1 MHNASPVIVLASRSP
16 RRVELLTKLLG
27 PLRLTLETDPA
38 DIDETP
44 YVDELPVAYVRRCAV
59 EKASVV
65 SKRWHALDPA
75 GDVVVIGADTT
86 VDVDGH
92 IFGQPTDLH
101 DAAAMLLQLSGR
113 THRVHTA
120 VCIKRGDQQAVGID
134 TALVTMVPI
143 PPELLAWYL
152 DTGESLGKAGAYA
165 AQGEGSR
172 LVDRIEGNLATV
184 IGLPVGLVC
193 ELGAEV
199 GVGWKVEP

>member
-1 MHNASPVIVLASRSP
+1 MHNASPAIVLASRSP
-16 RRVELLTKLLG
+16 RRVELLIQLLS
-27 PLRLTLETDPA
+27 PLGLTFETDPA

-44 YVDELPVAYVRRCAV
+44 YAGESPVVYVRRCAV

-65 SKRWHALDPA
+65 SKRQHALDPSR
-75 GDVVVIGADTT
+75 DVVVIGADTT
-86 VDVDGH
+86 VELDGR
-92 IFGQPTDLH
+92 IFGQPVDLH
-101 DAAAMLLQLSGR
+101 EATAMLLQLSGR

-120 VCIKRGDQQAVGID
+120 VSIQRGDRQADGID
-134 TALVTMVPI
+134 TALVTMVSI
-143 PPELLAWYL
+143 SPELLAWYL

-165 AQGEGSR
+165 AQGEGSLLVNR
-172 LVDRIEGNLATV
+172 LDGDLATV

>member
-1 MHNASPVIVLASRSP
+1 MPAASPAIVLASRSP
-16 RRVELLTKLLG
+16 RRVGLLTQLLA
-27 PLRLTLETDPA
+27 PLNLSFEIDPA

-44 YVDELPVAYVRRCAV
+44 HPGESPVVYVRRCAV

-65 SKRWHALDPA
+65 SKRRHARDPS

-86 VDVDGH
+86 VDVDGR

-101 DAAAMLLQLSGR
+101 EAAAMLLQLSGR

-120 VCIKRGDQQAVGID
+120 VCIRRGNRQAAGTD

-143 PPELLAWYL
+143 PQDLLAWYL
-152 DTGESLGKAGAYA
+152 KTGESLGKAGAYA
-165 AQGEGSR
+165 AQGQGSV
-172 LVDRIEGNLATV
+172 LVEQIDGNLATV

-193 ELGAEV
+193 ELGAKV
-199 GVGWKVEP
+199 GVSWKVSP